1 MEIIEP
7 GKENQSP
14 NVPVIAPVLKF
25 QDENSMPTSPRTTE
39 INLTR
44 KLSKTATEI
53 QNCKLVKQRWR
64 RMSRGEGLLGAFDP
78 NHRKSTMRGSF
89 MKMDRSGS
97 LLETKIDVK
106 LANNYKLSPSARPK
120 LVQAGEM
127 TSDVLK
133 MTLDDERYHHV
144 DSKQLQ
150 LGITNEIKSR
160 LKEMQLVPSCYKIIV
175 HSILGQRYVT
185 DEKSGIKSQNEI
197 KNASRTLDMTEFDT
211 HYSRSYKSSTMFCI
225 VTVYMI
231 TID

>member
-1 MEIIEP
+1 
-7 GKENQSP
+7 
-14 NVPVIAPVLKF
+14 
-25 QDENSMPTSPRTTE
+25 
-39 INLTR
+39 
-44 KLSKTATEI
+44 
-53 QNCKLVKQRWR
+53 
-64 RMSRGEGLLGAFDP
+64 
-78 NHRKSTMRGSF
+78 

-106 LANNYKLSPSARPK
+106 LANTYKLKPSARPK
-120 LVQAGEM
+120 LVEAGEM

-160 LKEMQLVPSCYKIIV
+160 LKEMQLVPDCYKIIV
-175 HSILGQRYVT
+175 HSIVGQRYVT